1 MTETNKDNIQNLQQ
15 SIQTIIHSIE
25 REKINIRINQE
36 RLTKKLRQYNDLLGK
51 PSSPSKEQRIT
62 IRKQKMDQIKNRQ
75 IFSPN
80 YGKKIILLNPEDEI
94 KSLKKCVSMN
104 EIKLNTIKNGV
115 NKQALWNNRILNEIN
130 QIRKD
135 KLIQKTKI
143 DKIKEENQDIEQQIK
158 TLNKKNKRSI
168 SRLNYDDLKKSQD
181 QNKILEEKFK
191 SDREKL
197 EMKYHQVIEENIK
210 RERAKTNELG
220 KKRLANAAIA
230 DNARKNNTKGMDTL
244 LSVDKDEIQDRIPIL
259 DALLEKWS
267 HSIKY
272 KKQMLNKYKANSIK
286 IKDTLDKL
294 LIVLGLEKYEELPTI
309 YEMEEVQNSKVD
321 EILSQVS
328 NEVDLLKEQ
337 KDIMEKK
344 IKKLLENKKETN
356 NQNEMSLKE
365 KEINIE
371 ILIKLNEDLINQINR
386 KKMIFNEM
394 EECTLKFLKKM
405 ENTYLAD
412 FVVKKMNVEDNSK
425 INETNVLDYLSSVYC
440 YIHLINDFHENVI
453 MKKEV
458 KQNANMSS
466 LVNKSIENLNKEIK
480 FKLSKFNYN
489 NCLSKVKKDKQKNM
503 FDDVIIRLANEI
515 VNDVNTGY
523 MSNAEDDSKVNTNV
537 SSNGKTKKKLNNRY
551 KGRYHHSAD
560 YPYWLSAVDAGA
572 GLCILSHLL

>member
-62 IRKQKMDQIKNRQ
+62 IRKQKMEQIKNRQ

-158 TLNKKNKRSI
+158 ALNKKNKRSI

-356 NQNEMSLKE
+356 NQNEMTLKE

-515 VNDVNTGY
+515 VKDVNTGY

-551 KGRYHHSAD
+551 KG
-560 YPYWLSAVDAGA
+560 
-572 GLCILSHLL
+572 IQ

>member
-356 NQNEMSLKE
+356 NQNEMTLKE

-425 INETNVLDYLSSVYC
+425 INETNVIDYLSSVYC

-515 VNDVNTGY
+515 VKDVNTGY

-551 KGRYHHSAD
+551 KG
-560 YPYWLSAVDAGA
+560 
-572 GLCILSHLL
+572 IQ

>member
-356 NQNEMSLKE
+356 NQNEMTIKE

-515 VNDVNTGY
+515 VKDVNTGY
-523 MSNAEDDSKVNTNV
+523 MSNAEDDSKVNTNA

-551 KGRYHHSAD
+551 KG
-560 YPYWLSAVDAGA
+560 
-572 GLCILSHLL
+572 IQ

>member
-115 NKQALWNNRILNEIN
+115 NKQALWNNCILNEIN

-515 VNDVNTGY
+515 VKDVNTGY

-551 KGRYHHSAD
+551 KG
-560 YPYWLSAVDAGA
+560 
-572 GLCILSHLL
+572 IQ

>member
-135 KLIQKTKI
+135 KLIQKTKL
-143 DKIKEENQDIEQQIK
+143 DKIKEENLDIEQQIK

-181 QNKILEEKFK
+181 QNKLLEEKFK

-356 NQNEMSLKE
+356 NQNEMTLKE

-515 VNDVNTGY
+515 VKDVNTGY

-551 KGRYHHSAD
+551 KG
-560 YPYWLSAVDAGA
+560 
-572 GLCILSHLL
+572 IQ

>member
-181 QNKILEEKFK
+181 QNKILEVKFK

-230 DNARKNNTKGMDTL
+230 DNARKNNTKSMDTL

-356 NQNEMSLKE
+356 NQNEMTLKE

-515 VNDVNTGY
+515 VKDVNTGY

-551 KGRYHHSAD
+551 KG
-560 YPYWLSAVDAGA
+560 
-572 GLCILSHLL
+572 IQ

>member
-356 NQNEMSLKE
+356 NQNQMSLKE

-515 VNDVNTGY
+515 VKDVNTGY

-551 KGRYHHSAD
+551 KG
-560 YPYWLSAVDAGA
+560 
-572 GLCILSHLL
+572 IK

>member
-356 NQNEMSLKE
+356 NQNQMSLKE

-551 KGRYHHSAD
+551 KG
-560 YPYWLSAVDAGA
+560 
-572 GLCILSHLL
+572 IQ

>member
-356 NQNEMSLKE
+356 NQNEMTLKE

-515 VNDVNTGY
+515 VKDVNTGY
-523 MSNAEDDSKVNTNV
+523 MSNAEDDSKVNTNA

-551 KGRYHHSAD
+551 KG
-560 YPYWLSAVDAGA
+560 
-572 GLCILSHLL
+572 IQ

>member
-356 NQNEMSLKE
+356 NQNEMTLKE

-386 KKMIFNEM
+386 KKIIFNEM

-515 VNDVNTGY
+515 VKDVNTGY

-551 KGRYHHSAD
+551 KG
-560 YPYWLSAVDAGA
+560 
-572 GLCILSHLL
+572 IQ

>member
-337 KDIMEKK
+337 KNIMEKK

-356 NQNEMSLKE
+356 NQNEMTLKE

-515 VNDVNTGY
+515 VKDVNTGY

-551 KGRYHHSAD
+551 KG
-560 YPYWLSAVDAGA
+560 
-572 GLCILSHLL
+572 IQ

>member
-515 VNDVNTGY
+515 VKDVNTGY

-537 SSNGKTKKKLNNRY
+537 SSNGKTKKKLNDRY
-551 KGRYHHSAD
+551 KG
-560 YPYWLSAVDAGA
+560 
-572 GLCILSHLL
+572 IQ

>member
-168 SRLNYDDLKKSQD
+168 SRLNYDDLKKNQD

-356 NQNEMSLKE
+356 NQNEMTLKE

-515 VNDVNTGY
+515 VKDVNTGY

-551 KGRYHHSAD
+551 KG
-560 YPYWLSAVDAGA
+560 
-572 GLCILSHLL
+572 IQ